1 MNIHTRSV
9 EQQPTLDQL
18 KDAMRVLRQRAAHF
32 DPEQID
38 SLDAELLSRFVP
50 SKYPDLSSEY
60 PADFKADDA
69 YKASMPDL
77 QNGPS
82 KLIKGENQQIQHV
95 GISNFRLPI
104 RYICRDGGEQTLE
117 TSVTGTVSLDADKK
131 GINMSRIIRIFYEYE
146 NELFSPETLERVLRH
161 YKDKLDSR
169 EARIKVDFSYP
180 MIQKSLRSGLEG
192 YQYYN
197 SSFEGIIDRADRVR
211 KIINFDFVYSSAC
224 PCASELSEHARQT
237 RDLLAIPHS
246 QRSLARVSVER
257 HPDRELSMLE
267 LRDMCIHGLGTETQV
282 MVKREDE
289 QAFAELNGAK
299 IKFVEDAARLLYEQ
313 LAEDS
318 RIIDFRIVCS
328 HFESLHSHD
337 AVAVLCRG
345 VDGGFRAEYEDFSN
359 LVV

>member
-1 MNIHTRSV
+1 MDTRSD
-9 EQQPTLDQL
+9 QPQKL
-18 KDAMRVLRQRAAHF
+18 KREYDPNFRVTQEYR
-32 DPEQID
+32 D
-38 SLDAELLSRFVP
+38 SLPDVQNSGSSDMQGANVP
-50 SKYPDLSSEY
+50 I
-60 PADFKADDA
+60 
-69 YKASMPDL
+69 L
-77 QNGPS
+77 Q
-82 KLIKGENQQIQHV
+82 V
-95 GISNFRLPI
+95 GISGFRLPL
-104 RYICRDGGEQTLE
+104 RFVGPDGENLTLE
-117 TSVTGTVSLDADKK
+117 SKVTGTVSLDADKK

-146 NELFSPETLERVLRH
+146 NEAFSPETLERILRH
-161 YKDKLDSR
+161 YKEKLDSR

-180 MIQKSLRSGLEG
+180 MVQKSLRSGLEG

-246 QRSLARVSVER
+246 QRSLARVSVEI

-313 LAEDS
+313 LVEDS

>member
-1 MNIHTRSV
+1 MDTRSD
-9 EQQPTLDQL
+9 QPQKL
-18 KDAMRVLRQRAAHF
+18 KREYDPNFRVTQEYR
-32 DPEQID
+32 D
-38 SLDAELLSRFVP
+38 SLPDVQNSGSSDMQGANVP
-50 SKYPDLSSEY
+50 I
-60 PADFKADDA
+60 
-69 YKASMPDL
+69 L
-77 QNGPS
+77 Q
-82 KLIKGENQQIQHV
+82 V
-95 GISNFRLPI
+95 GISGFRLPL
-104 RYICRDGGEQTLE
+104 RFVGPDGENLTLE
-117 TSVTGTVSLDADKK
+117 SKVTGTVSLDADKK

-169 EARIKVDFSYP
+169 EARIKVDFAYP

-237 RDLLAIPHS
+237 RELLAIPHS
-246 QRSLARVSVER
+246 QRSLARVSVEI

-313 LAEDS
+313 LVEDS